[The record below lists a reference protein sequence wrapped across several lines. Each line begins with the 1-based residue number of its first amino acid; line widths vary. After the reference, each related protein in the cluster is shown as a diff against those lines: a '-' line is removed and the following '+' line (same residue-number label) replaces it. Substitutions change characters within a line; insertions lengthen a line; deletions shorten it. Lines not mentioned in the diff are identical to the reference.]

1 MGRTRPPTDYV
12 RDGSV
17 AGSPKM
23 QNYGIYPIF
32 CAAGIA
38 SYVRLKYTIVEISAR
53 TYPHISSLFA
63 NSQ

>member
-1 MGRTRPPTDYV
+1 MC

-23 QNYGIYPIF
+23 QNYAIYPILW
-32 CAAGIA
+32 AARIE